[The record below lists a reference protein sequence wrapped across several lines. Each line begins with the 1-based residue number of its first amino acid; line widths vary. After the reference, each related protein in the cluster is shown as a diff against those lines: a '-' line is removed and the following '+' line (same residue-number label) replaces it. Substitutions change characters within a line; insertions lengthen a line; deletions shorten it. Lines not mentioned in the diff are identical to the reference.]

1 MNIEVTSLEKHE
13 DKRGYLLEIL
23 RSDEIKENIQQIYFS
38 TSESGAVRGGHYHKK
53 KVEWFCVVKG
63 NAKLVLEDTASGER
77 AELVLSSDK
86 PTIVKVLPNMWHSLE
101 NTGRNEVYLIVV
113 SNTVFDPDDPDTYIK

>member
-1 MNIEVTSLEKHE
+1 MNIEIKSLEKHK

-63 NAKLVLEDTASGER
+63 KAKLFLEDTTSKER
-77 AELVLSSDK
+77 EELILSDEK
-86 PTIVKVLPNMWHSLE
+86 PTIVKIPPMIRHSLE
-101 NTGRNEVYLIVV
+101 NIGRKEMYLIVV
-113 SNTVFDPDDPDTYIK
+113 SNIVFDHHDPDTYIK